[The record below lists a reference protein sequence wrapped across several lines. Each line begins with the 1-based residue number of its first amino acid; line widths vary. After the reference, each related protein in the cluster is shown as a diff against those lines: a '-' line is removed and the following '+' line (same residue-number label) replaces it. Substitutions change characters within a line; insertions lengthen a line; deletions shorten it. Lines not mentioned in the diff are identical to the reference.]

1 MRQCNYSKP
10 GKNNTKE
17 TKGPITYEINKV
29 SYLEF
34 KSTSEN
40 LPMIFT
46 ILTDLKTKII
56 LFPNTY
62 TKATVKV
69 ALGQKLL
76 VN

>member
-1 MRQCNYSKP
+1 MNIESRIKC
-10 GKNNTKE
+10 
-17 TKGPITYEINKV
+17 INKV

-46 ILTDLKTKII
+46 ILTDLKIKII

-62 TKATVKV
+62 TKATVTV